1 MYSRPRFKET
11 YGFDSKN
18 VSLKRGSFLKLQGI
32 RTHHP
37 RGQWWWYIR
46 QKVRP
51 GQGIFGIKKEA
62 GTRRASNCLL
72 LNTTAQ
78 HGKYLMDTSNSPGD
92 SCLPL
97 GERTQ
102 KLSCVTLYWSAIQTQ
117 AHNTAYGRQ
126 TANTQRYDFLH
137 ISRRVACSSPPSLD
151 LRLAC
156 VSCVNECTVFER
168 RCCGYPRRGSRS

>member
-1 MYSRPRFKET
+1 M
-11 YGFDSKN
+11 
-18 VSLKRGSFLKLQGI
+18 
-32 RTHHP
+32 
-37 RGQWWWYIR
+37 
-46 QKVRP
+46 RP
-51 GQGIFGIKKEA
+51 GQGIVGIKKEA
-62 GTRRASNCLL
+62 GTRRESNCLL

-78 HGKYLMDTSNSPGD
+78 HENYLMDTSNSPGD

-137 ISRRVACSSPPSLD
+137 IHIAKSCLQLPPLLGPALD
-151 LRLAC
+151 LCFMR
-156 VSCVNECTVFER
+156 ER
-168 RCCGYPRRGSRS
+168 MHRFRKEVGAMDTRDEVRDSARGFPAPF

>member
-1 MYSRPRFKET
+1 MYRMYSRPRFKET
-11 YGFDSKN
+11 YVFASKN
-18 VSLKRGSFLKLQGI
+18 VFLTRGRFLKLQGI

-46 QKVRP
+46 QKLRP
-51 GQGIFGIKKEA
+51 GQGIVGREKEA
-62 GTRRASNCLL
+62 GTRRESNCLL
-72 LNTTAQ
+72 LNITAQ

-126 TANTQRYDFLH
+126 TANTQRYFLH
-137 ISRRVACSSPPSLD
+137 IVSRRVAPAAPPPPWTC
-151 LRLAC
+151 A
-156 VSCVNECTVFER
+156 
-168 RCCGYPRRGSRS
+168 

>member
-1 MYSRPRFKET
+1 MHQCVQYSRSRFKET
-11 YGFDSKN
+11 YAFASKD
-18 VSLKRGSFLKLQGI
+18 VSLTRGSFLEIQGI

-46 QKVRP
+46 QKERP
-51 GQGIFGIKKEA
+51 GQGIVGIKQDA
-62 GTRRASNCLL
+62 GTRRESNCLL

-102 KLSCVTLYWSAIQTQ
+102 NSPALLSTGAPFRHKHTIRRMADKPQTLNAT
-117 AHNTAYGRQ
+117 T
-126 TANTQRYDFLH
+126 
-137 ISRRVACSSPPSLD
+137 SSTYREELPAAPPPPWTC
-151 LRLAC
+151 A
-156 VSCVNECTVFER
+156 
-168 RCCGYPRRGSRS
+168 